1 MIRHPPDLSLGME
14 CRPSVPELNMHH
26 ILIDVADSAPF
37 WHNKRTTTHKRKEN
51 AHPMDNAEPYAIDYR
66 YMDKRRL
73 ETFFKK
79 HQAETISCID
89 ELKLTAERLGEGHPL
104 GSFSRSQIRS
114 EGGDLWRVAPRLA
127 KRGRAEI
134 RLYFW
139 FCLIGKTLYP
149 LTIGDKQTQEKDIVA
164 CKRRVKTLRS

>member
-1 MIRHPPDLSLGME
+1 
-14 CRPSVPELNMHH
+14 
-26 ILIDVADSAPF
+26 
-37 WHNKRTTTHKRKEN
+37 
-51 AHPMDNAEPYAIDYR
+51 MDNAEPYAIDYQ

-104 GSFSRSQIRS
+104 GSFSRRQIRS

-139 FCLIGKTLYP
+139 FCLIGKTRYP

-164 CKRRVKTLRS
+164 CKRHIKAHRS

>member
-1 MIRHPPDLSLGME
+1 
-14 CRPSVPELNMHH
+14 
-26 ILIDVADSAPF
+26 
-37 WHNKRTTTHKRKEN
+37 
-51 AHPMDNAEPYAIDYR
+51 MDNAKPYAIDYQ

-79 HQAETISCID
+79 HQTETISCID

-164 CKRRVKTLRS
+164 CKRHIKAHRS